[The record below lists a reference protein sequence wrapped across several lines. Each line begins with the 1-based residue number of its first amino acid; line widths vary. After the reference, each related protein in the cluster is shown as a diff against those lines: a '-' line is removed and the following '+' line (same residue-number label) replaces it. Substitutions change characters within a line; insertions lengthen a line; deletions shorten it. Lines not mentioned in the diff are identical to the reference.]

1 MFDKHAKEMFD
12 EQLESAKKW
21 PACRKDQAEIC
32 LAYAE
37 GMACYALIRGDIGHH
52 DFARLNASIKTVRL
66 NRTAK
71 EIREQRLSAA

>member
-21 PACRKDQAEIC
+21 PASSKDQAEIC
-32 LAYAE
+32 FAYAQ
-37 GMACYALIRGDIGHH
+37 GMACYALIRGDIGHEE
-52 DFARLNASIKTVRL
+52 FARLNNSIKAVRL